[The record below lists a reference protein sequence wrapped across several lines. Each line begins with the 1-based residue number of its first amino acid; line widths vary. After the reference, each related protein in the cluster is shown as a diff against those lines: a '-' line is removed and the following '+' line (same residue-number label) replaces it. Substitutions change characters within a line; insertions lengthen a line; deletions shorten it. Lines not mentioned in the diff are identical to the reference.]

1 MAFMTYHKWAEQN
14 GYVRNDNWLDLPD
27 AKKMLRCRNNLLDKE
42 VRSGLTPEE
51 EKEGDAFDDYW
62 MMAFEY
68 GLSTVDEVVKFR
80 VNYFME
86 IAGESLDSK
95 RKLQMRNSIEA
106 EIRMKFAELDDYITK
121 KNWKVKAN

>member
-27 AKKMLRCRNNLLDKE
+27 AKKMMRCRNNLLDKE